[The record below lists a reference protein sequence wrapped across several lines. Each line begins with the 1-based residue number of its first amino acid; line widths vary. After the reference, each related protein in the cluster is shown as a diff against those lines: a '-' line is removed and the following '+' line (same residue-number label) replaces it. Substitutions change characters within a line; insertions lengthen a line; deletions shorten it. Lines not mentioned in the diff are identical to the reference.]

1 MVSFIY
7 IECIYYWLLYTFNFS
22 NSYAR
27 THTHTHTHTHARA
40 RARTHTHAHTYT
52 HAHAHTVIEFC
63 QVRIIQIHWIWI
75 IFSCIDA
82 ANILLVRENVRF
94 NIIYNN
100 NKNMKNNMKKLTFR
114 FLYSPLTSFNIHT
127 TVMSWKYYINTDITK
142 NIYNIY
148 IYIYTYIIHI
158 GNLWQNPLSTIYSLH
173 FLNFKRDKNN
183 NLTIYYETSI
193 NTDVSLKCYY
203 Y

>member
-1 MVSFIY
+1 MRIWKWWVSFISNVS
-7 IECIYYWLLYTFNFS
+7 IIDYYTLLILVI
-22 NSYAR
+22 
-27 THTHTHTHTHARA
+27 HTHAC
-40 RARTHTHAHTYT
+40 THTHTYT

-75 IFSCIDA
+75 ILSCIDA
-82 ANILLVRENVRF
+82 ANILLVGENVRF

-100 NKNMKNNMKKLTFR
+100 NMKNNMKKLTFR

-148 IYIYTYIIHI
+148 IYIYIHI
-158 GNLWQNPLSTIYSLH
+158 LYILET
-173 FLNFKRDKNN
+173 FDKIRSR
-183 NLTIYYETSI
+183 LFIHCI
-193 NTDVSLKCYY
+193 F
-203 Y
+203 